1 MSLRAPALSETGG
14 VVDLRNKVAREPS
27 RTVTWASDPGV
38 RRRMQ
43 VQARRDTEPELA
55 LRRELHRR
63 GLRYRLHQ
71 PVVPGTRRRLVD
83 VVFAGPK
90 VAVFLDGCF
99 WHGCEE
105 HGRPLP
111 KANAWYWPA
120 KIERNVRRDLDTTE
134 RLGTAGW
141 VVLRIWEHED
151 PRQAADRVQQAVEAR
166 RRVPIGRRD

>member
-1 MSLRAPALSETGG
+1 M
-14 VVDLRNKVAREPS
+14 
-27 RTVTWASDPGV
+27 
-38 RRRMQ
+38 
-43 VQARRDTEPELA
+43 
-55 LRRELHRR
+55 
-63 GLRYRLHQ
+63 
-71 PVVPGTRRRLVD
+71 D

-90 VAVFLDGCF
+90 VAVFVDGCF

-120 KIERNVRRDLDTTE
+120 KVERNVRRDLDTSE

-141 VVLRIWEHED
+141 FVLRIWEHED
-151 PRQAADRVQQAVEAR
+151 PREAADRVQQAVEAR